1 MIVGSPKRKC
11 NKNKNVRETGE
22 AMFFPKEMMEIEL
35 IVPAKDLLAVTK
47 VLSGHGVFH
56 QADSSYPSLG
66 SGNTWQESAAGYAG
80 LERRIQVIMQTLSI
94 DEGQPQANKEFET
107 MGDLNVIR
115 SAVEG
120 MEDEVKQ
127 ATDQRIAE
135 KKRLEQLEST
145 LHQLQP
151 VADIDLDIS
160 SMRNS
165 RYLFSMLGQIP
176 AANVERLQTSL
187 ARVPNVFLTLRSD
200 ISKPV
205 VWLAG
210 TQANADV
217 LERAARSAYL
227 SPLTL
232 PEEYQGTPAKIIA
245 ALQTTIESTNRKIAD
260 LEVTLA
266 QIGKTRIEQLRAL
279 LWDVHASRV
288 MAEAI
293 VRFGQLRYTYV
304 VTGWVQSDDMESLT
318 QRLKTASKEI
328 LIETLPTTRS
338 GFNSNVPV
346 AMQNSKFLK
355 PFQMLVNTYSRPRYG
370 ELDPTWFIVFMFP
383 FLFGAMFGDIGQ
395 GLVLALLGY
404 LMASKKVKAL
414 SGLSGLGG
422 VVALCGASAT
432 LFGFLYGS
440 IFGFE
445 EDVHIFGMKL
455 EPLWISPIHH
465 IMDVLMVAVGAGV
478 VLLIL
483 AYLIGIFNYTVS
495 KERGHLLF
503 GHNGIAGFVLYLS
516 LLGFGGASFGV
527 LPVSPTVFLALAIF
541 AGIGVL
547 FSEVFIHLVEGH
559 RPLIDGGIGT
569 YLIQA
574 GVELFEVII
583 SMLSNTLS
591 YVRVGAFAVAHGGL
605 SQAIFIL
612 ARLAGGGED
621 GGFGYWITIILGN
634 LFIIGFEGLIVGI
647 QTMRLS
653 YYEFF
658 SKFFTGGGMR
668 FEPLTLKPVQEE

>member
-1 MIVGSPKRKC
+1 
-11 NKNKNVRETGE
+11 
-22 AMFFPKEMMEIEL
+22 MFFPKAMTEIEL
-35 IVPAKDLLAVTK
+35 IVPSKDLLGVTR
-47 VLSGHGVFH
+47 VLSNYGVFH
-56 QADSSYPSLG
+56 QTDSHHPGVASG
-66 SGNTWQESAAGYAG
+66 SANTWQEQASAYSV
-80 LERRIQVIMQTLSI
+80 LERRVQIVMQSLGI
-94 DEGQPQANKEFET
+94 DEGQPPSSEFDAMVEI
-107 MGDLNVIR
+107 DNIR
-115 SAVEG
+115 PLVDQIE
-120 MEDEVKQ
+120 EEVKQ
-127 ATDQRIAE
+127 VSDQLTSER
-135 KKRLEQLEST
+135 KQMEQHEST
-145 LHQLQP
+145 LRQLEP

-160 SMRNS
+160 SLRNS
-165 RYLFSMLGQIP
+165 RYLYSMLGVMP
-176 AANVERLQTSL
+176 TANVDRLQTSL

-200 ISKPV
+200 SNRPV

-210 TQANADV
+210 TKANSDV

-227 SPLTL
+227 DPLSL
-232 PEEYQGTPAKIIA
+232 PNDYQGTPAKIIDS
-245 ALQTTIESTNRKIAD
+245 LHRTIENIQRTIDELNKKLAGMAETRKQ
-260 LEVTLA
+260 E
-266 QIGKTRIEQLRAL
+266 LRDL
-279 LWDVHASRV
+279 LWQSHTSRV
-288 MAEAI
+288 LSDAI

-304 VTGWVQSDDMESLT
+304 VTGWVQSDDLESLT

-338 GFNSNVPV
+338 GHNSNVPV
-346 AMQNSKFLK
+346 ALENSKFLK
-355 PFQMLVNTYSRPRYG
+355 PFQMLVNTYARPRYG
-370 ELDPTWFIVFMFP
+370 ELDPTWLIVFMFP

-395 GLVLALLGY
+395 GLVLAVLGY

-414 SGLSGLGG
+414 SGMSGLGG
-422 VVALCGASAT
+422 VVFLCGISAT
-432 LFGFLYGS
+432 LFGFFYGS

-445 EDVHIFGMKL
+445 EDVHIFGMTL
-455 EPLWISPIHH
+455 EPIWLSPIHH

-483 AYLIGIFNYTVS
+483 AYMIGIFNFAVS
-495 KERGHLLF
+495 RERGHLLF

-516 LLGFGGASFGV
+516 LLGFGGATFGI
-527 LPVSPTVFLALAIF
+527 LPVSPTVFLALAIA
-541 AGIGVL
+541 AGLGVM

-559 RPLIDGGIGT
+559 RPLIDSGGIGT

-612 ARLAGGGED
+612 AVLAGGGEE
-621 GGFGYWITIILGN
+621 GGIGYWITIVLGN
-634 LFIIGFEGLIVGI
+634 VFIIGFEGLIVGI

>member
-1 MIVGSPKRKC
+1 
-11 NKNKNVRETGE
+11 
-22 AMFFPKEMMEIEL
+22 MFFPKAMTEIEL
-35 IVPAKDLLAVTK
+35 IVPSKDLLGVTR
-47 VLSGHGVFH
+47 VLSNYGVFH
-56 QADSSYPSLG
+56 QTDSHHPGVASG
-66 SGNTWQESAAGYAG
+66 SANTWQEQASAYSV
-80 LERRIQVIMQTLSI
+80 LERRVQIVMQSLGI
-94 DEGQPQANKEFET
+94 DEGQPPSSEFDAMVEI
-107 MGDLNVIR
+107 DNIR
-115 SAVEG
+115 PLVDQIE
-120 MEDEVKQ
+120 EEVKQ
-127 ATDQRIAE
+127 VSDQLTSER
-135 KKRLEQLEST
+135 KQMEQHEST
-145 LHQLQP
+145 LRQLEP

-160 SMRNS
+160 SLRNS
-165 RYLFSMLGQIP
+165 RYLYSMLGVMP
-176 AANVERLQTSL
+176 TANVDRLQTSL

-200 ISKPV
+200 SNRPV

-210 TQANADV
+210 TKANSDV

-227 SPLTL
+227 DPLSL
-232 PEEYQGTPAKIIA
+232 PNDYQGTPAKIIDS
-245 ALQTTIESTNRKIAD
+245 LHRTIENTQRTIDELNKKLAGMA
-260 LEVTLA
+260 ETLK
-266 QIGKTRIEQLRAL
+266 QELRDL
-279 LWDVHASRV
+279 LWQSHTSRV
-288 MAEAI
+288 LSDAI

-304 VTGWVQSDDMESLT
+304 VTGWVQSDDLESLT

-338 GFNSNVPV
+338 GHNSNVPV
-346 AMQNSKFLK
+346 ALENSKFLK
-355 PFQMLVNTYSRPRYG
+355 PFQMLVNTYARPRYG
-370 ELDPTWFIVFMFP
+370 ELDPTWLIVFMFP

-395 GLVLALLGY
+395 GLVLAVLGY

-414 SGLSGLGG
+414 SGMSGLGG
-422 VVALCGASAT
+422 VVFLCGISAT
-432 LFGFLYGS
+432 LFGFFYGS

-445 EDVHIFGMKL
+445 EDVHIFGMTL
-455 EPLWISPIHH
+455 EPIWLSPIHH

-483 AYLIGIFNYTVS
+483 AYMIGIFNFAVS
-495 KERGHLLF
+495 RERGHLLF

-516 LLGFGGASFGV
+516 LLGFGGATFGI
-527 LPVSPTVFLALAIF
+527 LPVSPTVFLALAI
-541 AGIGVL
+541 ASGLGVM

-559 RPLIDGGIGT
+559 RPLIDSGGIGT

-612 ARLAGGGED
+612 AVLAGGGEE
-621 GGFGYWITIILGN
+621 GGIGYWITIVLGN
-634 LFIIGFEGLIVGI
+634 VFIIGFEGLIVGI

>member
-1 MIVGSPKRKC
+1 
-11 NKNKNVRETGE
+11 
-22 AMFFPKEMMEIEL
+22 MFFPKAMTEIEL
-35 IVPAKDLLAVTK
+35 IVPSKDLLGVTR
-47 VLSGHGVFH
+47 VLSNYGVFH
-56 QADSSYPSLG
+56 QTDSHHPGVASG
-66 SGNTWQESAAGYAG
+66 SANTWQEQASAYSV
-80 LERRIQVIMQTLSI
+80 LERRVQIVMQSLGI
-94 DEGQPQANKEFET
+94 DEGQPPSSEFDAMVEI
-107 MGDLNVIR
+107 DKIR
-115 SAVEG
+115 PLVDQIE
-120 MEDEVKQ
+120 EEVKQ
-127 ATDQRIAE
+127 VSDQLASER
-135 KKRLEQLEST
+135 KQMEQHEST
-145 LHQLQP
+145 LRQLEP

-160 SMRNS
+160 SLRNS
-165 RYLFSMLGQIP
+165 RYLYSMLGVMP
-176 AANVERLQTSL
+176 TANVDRLQTSL

-200 ISKPV
+200 SNRPV

-210 TQANADV
+210 TKANSDV

-227 SPLTL
+227 DPLSL
-232 PEEYQGTPAKIIA
+232 PNDYQGTPAKIIDS
-245 ALQTTIESTNRKIAD
+245 LHRTIENTQRTIDELNKKLAGMA
-260 LEVTLA
+260 ETLK
-266 QIGKTRIEQLRAL
+266 QELRDL
-279 LWDVHASRV
+279 LWQSHTSRV
-288 MAEAI
+288 LSDAI

-304 VTGWVQSDDMESLT
+304 VTGWVQSDDLESLT

-338 GFNSNVPV
+338 GHNSNVPV
-346 AMQNSKFLK
+346 ALENSKFLK
-355 PFQMLVNTYSRPRYG
+355 PFQMLVNTYARPRYG
-370 ELDPTWFIVFMFP
+370 ELDPTWLIVFMFP

-395 GLVLALLGY
+395 GLVLAVLGY

-414 SGLSGLGG
+414 SGMSGLGG
-422 VVALCGASAT
+422 VVFLCGISAT
-432 LFGFLYGS
+432 LFGFFYGS

-445 EDVHIFGMKL
+445 EDVHIFGMTL
-455 EPLWISPIHH
+455 EPIWLSPIHH

-483 AYLIGIFNYTVS
+483 AYMIGIFNFAVS
-495 KERGHLLF
+495 RERGHLLF

-516 LLGFGGASFGV
+516 LLGFGGATFGI
-527 LPVSPTVFLALAIF
+527 LPVSPTVFLALAI
-541 AGIGVL
+541 ASGLGVM

-559 RPLIDGGIGT
+559 RPLIDSGGIGT

-612 ARLAGGGED
+612 AVLAGGGEE
-621 GGFGYWITIILGN
+621 GGIGYWITIVLGN
-634 LFIIGFEGLIVGI
+634 VFIIGFEGLIVGI

>member
-1 MIVGSPKRKC
+1 
-11 NKNKNVRETGE
+11 
-22 AMFFPKEMMEIEL
+22 MFFPKEMMEIEL

-107 MGDLNVIR
+107 MGDLDVIR
-115 SAVEG
+115 STVEG

-245 ALQTTIESTNRKIAD
+245 ALQITIESTNRKIAD
-260 LEVTLA
+260 LEQTLA

>member
-1 MIVGSPKRKC
+1 
-11 NKNKNVRETGE
+11 
-22 AMFFPKEMMEIEL
+22 MFFPKAMTEIEL
-35 IVPAKDLLAVTK
+35 IVPSKDLLGVTR
-47 VLSGHGVFH
+47 VLSNYGVFH
-56 QADSSYPSLG
+56 QTDSHHPGVASG
-66 SGNTWQESAAGYAG
+66 SANTWQEQASAYSV
-80 LERRIQVIMQTLSI
+80 LERRVQIVMQSLGI
-94 DEGQPQANKEFET
+94 DEGQPPSSEFDAMVEI
-107 MGDLNVIR
+107 DKIR
-115 SAVEG
+115 PLVDQIE
-120 MEDEVKQ
+120 EEVKQ
-127 ATDQRIAE
+127 VSDQLTSER
-135 KKRLEQLEST
+135 KQMEQHEST
-145 LHQLQP
+145 LRQLEP

-160 SMRNS
+160 SLRNS
-165 RYLFSMLGQIP
+165 RYLYSLLGVMP
-176 AANVERLQTSL
+176 TANVDRLQTSL

-200 ISKPV
+200 SNRPV

-210 TQANADV
+210 TKANSDV

-227 SPLTL
+227 DPLSL
-232 PEEYQGTPAKIIA
+232 PNDYQGTPAKIIDS
-245 ALQTTIESTNRKIAD
+245 LHRTIENTQRTIDELNKKLAGIAETRKQ
-260 LEVTLA
+260 E
-266 QIGKTRIEQLRAL
+266 LRDL
-279 LWDVHASRV
+279 LWQSHTSRV
-288 MAEAI
+288 LSDAI

-304 VTGWVQSDDMESLT
+304 ATGWVQSDDLESLT

-338 GFNSNVPV
+338 GHNSNVPV
-346 AMQNSKFLK
+346 ALENSKFLK
-355 PFQMLVNTYSRPRYG
+355 PFQMLVNTYARPRYG
-370 ELDPTWFIVFMFP
+370 ELDPTWLIVFMFP

-395 GLVLALLGY
+395 GLVLAVLGY

-414 SGLSGLGG
+414 SGMSGLGG
-422 VVALCGASAT
+422 VVFLCGISAT
-432 LFGFLYGS
+432 LFGFFYGS
-440 IFGFE
+440 FFGFE
-445 EDVHIFGMKL
+445 EDVHIFGMTL
-455 EPLWISPIHH
+455 EPIWLSPIHH

-483 AYLIGIFNYTVS
+483 AYMIGIFNFAVS
-495 KERGHLLF
+495 RERGHLLF

-516 LLGFGGASFGV
+516 LLGFGGATFGI
-527 LPVSPTVFLALAIF
+527 LPVSPTVFLALAIA
-541 AGIGVL
+541 AGLGVM

-559 RPLIDGGIGT
+559 RPLIDSGGIGT

-612 ARLAGGGED
+612 AVLAGGGEE
-621 GGFGYWITIILGN
+621 GGIGYWITIVLGN
-634 LFIIGFEGLIVGI
+634 VFIIGFEGLIVGI

>member
-1 MIVGSPKRKC
+1 
-11 NKNKNVRETGE
+11 
-22 AMFFPKEMMEIEL
+22 MFFPKAMTEIEL
-35 IVPAKDLLAVTK
+35 IVPSKDLLGVTR
-47 VLSGHGVFH
+47 VLSNYGVFH
-56 QADSSYPSLG
+56 QTDSHHPGVASG
-66 SGNTWQESAAGYAG
+66 SANTWQEQASAYSV
-80 LERRIQVIMQTLSI
+80 LERRVQIVMQSLGI
-94 DEGQPQANKEFET
+94 DEGQPPSSEFDAMVEI
-107 MGDLNVIR
+107 DKIR
-115 SAVEG
+115 PLVDQIE
-120 MEDEVKQ
+120 EEVKQ
-127 ATDQRIAE
+127 VSDQLTSER
-135 KKRLEQLEST
+135 KQMEQHEST
-145 LHQLQP
+145 LRQLEP

-160 SMRNS
+160 SLRNS
-165 RYLFSMLGQIP
+165 RYLYSMLGVMP
-176 AANVERLQTSL
+176 TANVERLQTSL

-200 ISKPV
+200 SNRPV

-210 TQANADV
+210 TKANSDV

-227 SPLTL
+227 DPLSL
-232 PEEYQGTPAKIIA
+232 PNDYQGTPAKIIDS
-245 ALQTTIESTNRKIAD
+245 LHRTIENTQRTIDELNKKLAGMAETRK
-260 LEVTLA
+260 
-266 QIGKTRIEQLRAL
+266 QGLRDL
-279 LWDVHASRV
+279 LWQSHTSRV
-288 MAEAI
+288 LSDAI

-304 VTGWVQSDDMESLT
+304 ATGWVQSDDLESLT

-338 GFNSNVPV
+338 GHNSNVPV
-346 AMQNSKFLK
+346 ALENSKFLK
-355 PFQMLVNTYSRPRYG
+355 PFQMLVNTYARPRYG
-370 ELDPTWFIVFMFP
+370 ELDPTWLIVFMFP

-395 GLVLALLGY
+395 GLVLAVLGY

-414 SGLSGLGG
+414 SGMSGLGG
-422 VVALCGASAT
+422 VVFLCGISAT
-432 LFGFLYGS
+432 LFGFFYGS

-445 EDVHIFGMKL
+445 EDVHIFGMTL
-455 EPLWISPIHH
+455 EPIWLSPIHH

-483 AYLIGIFNYTVS
+483 AYMIGIFNFAVS
-495 KERGHLLF
+495 RERGHLLF

-516 LLGFGGASFGV
+516 LLGFGGATFGI
-527 LPVSPTVFLALAIF
+527 LPVSPTVFLALAIA
-541 AGIGVL
+541 AGLGVM

-559 RPLIDGGIGT
+559 RPLIDSGGIGT

-612 ARLAGGGED
+612 AVLAGGGEE
-621 GGFGYWITIILGN
+621 GGIGYWITIVLGN
-634 LFIIGFEGLIVGI
+634 VFIIGFEGLIVGI